1 MKLKN
6 LALTFLLL
14 VCSSAAFAWPT
25 CKGQWVSVPKTTTGG
40 VLYSTGD
47 LLFQCQT
54 IPVPPVTPDPKPTN
68 VSSNSSSNASSNS
81 AATAGASASA
91 TGGKATATGG
101 NASQSQKQNQSQLN
115 NQQQSTSQN
124 ANSSA
129 SNSGNNSNYESN
141 SSETYNQIR
150 QAPLAYAPTIIPS
163 NCQGSISGGVSAPIG
178 GISLGGSK
186 ADKNCQRLALAAAF
200 AAMRNFSA
208 AAKVLCSLDGAKAA
222 HLSLAECQATF
233 YPAPVVVAPVIAAP
247 VVVAPAAAPEV
258 RVIMIEP
265 PITVT
270 APKEVVRHT
279 VRPRAVVKKKPTAN
293 CPVVPE
299 SLKHPTVNE
308 K

>member
-6 LALTFLLL
+6 LALTFLLM

-25 CKGQWVSVPKTTTGG
+25 CNGQWVSVPKTTTGG

-68 VSSNSSSNASSNS
+68 VSSNSTSNASSNS
-81 AATAGASASA
+81 AANAGASATA

-101 NASQSQKQNQSQLN
+101 NASQSQKQSQNQLN

-141 SSETYNQIR
+141 STENINQVR

-208 AAKVLCSLDGAKAA
+208 AAKVLCSTDGARTAKLT
-222 HLSLAECQATF
+222 LSDCQATF
-233 YPAPVVVAPVIAAP
+233 TQPAPQIVYVPQPAPVVVAPAV
-247 VVVAPAAAPEV
+247 APEV
-258 RVIMIEP
+258 RVLLIEP

-270 APKEVVRHT
+270 APKVV
-279 VRPRAVVKKKPTAN
+279 VRPRVKRTIKATGK

-299 SLKHPTVNE
+299 SLKHPQPLE